1 MAGNTL
7 ETAQT
12 VQRMAIQAFQLH
24 GLLSWVL
31 SRTIGAML
39 RRRTSLDAEALLDA
53 YREGVAALVRS
64 LRECELTMSHVA
76 RAGGMEASA
85 KVDGLREVQRELSKR
100 LADFDR
106 IELGRWQSYYHSL
119 DPAYRARDTEN
130 RANEA
135 RVLRG
140 ELP

>member
-1 MAGNTL
+1 MPSPSRRQKPPEA
-7 ETAQT
+7 ET
-12 VQRMAIQAFQLH
+12 
-24 GLLSWVL
+24 
-31 SRTIGAML
+31 
-39 RRRTSLDAEALLDA
+39 LLDA
-53 YREGVAALVRS
+53 YREAVAELVRS
-64 LRECELTMSHVA
+64 LRECELTASHVA
-76 RAGGMEASA
+76 RTGGMEVSA

-106 IELGRWQSYYHSL
+106 IEPGRWQSYYHSL
-119 DPAYRARDTEN
+119 DPAYQVRDTEN